1 MKIKNAAFGNE
12 SGVFLLEKFNE
23 KIVFLRH
30 KFNATLMERIQIN
43 GYKSIKSLDLKL
55 EPINI
60 LIGANGSGKS
70 NLLSFFEF
78 LKNIYKENLREYVAL
93 RGGTEKFLHK
103 GSKIT
108 TEISAKLYFPSND
121 YSFTLKKGAD
131 DAFIFIKEVLG
142 YAHHNMG
149 FEKEVDIASYNIE
162 SNLRRETRKRATY
175 IQEYLEKL
183 RKYHFHDT
191 GTNSP
196 FNKTSQINTG
206 KYILSDKGDNIAAYL
221 YHIEQT
227 NSIAYRFIVKN
238 IQSIAPFFLDF
249 MLNPDEKG
257 FISLLW
263 ENKNSDT
270 IYSVNDLSD
279 GTIRF
284 MALCTLFLQP
294 NLPKTIIID
303 EPELGL
309 HPAAIAKLA
318 GLIQSAAAKGC
329 QVIIAT
335 QSTDLISH
343 FEPKDIVTVDDKN
356 GESIYTRLD
365 GVTLSQWLEDYTID
379 DLWKR
384 SIIPTGQPN
393 Y

>member
-1 MKIKNAAFGNE
+1 M
-12 SGVFLLEKFNE
+12 
-23 KIVFLRH
+23 
-30 KFNATLMERIQIN
+30 
-43 GYKSIKSLDLKL
+43 
-55 EPINI
+55 
-60 LIGANGSGKS
+60 
-70 NLLSFFEF
+70 
-78 LKNIYKENLREYVAL
+78 YKENLREYVAL

-103 GSKIT
+103 GRKIT
-108 TEISAKLYFPSND
+108 TEITAKLYFPSND
-121 YSFTLKKGAD
+121 YSFTLKKGAE
-131 DAFIFIKEVLG
+131 DAFIFVKEGLG
-142 YAHHNMG
+142 YEYHNLG
-149 FEKEVDIASYNIE
+149 FKKDVEIASYNTE
-162 SNLRRETRKRATY
+162 SNLRQETRKRATY
-175 IQEYLEKL
+175 IKEYLEKL
-183 RKYHFHDT
+183 QKYHFHDT

-196 FNKTSQINTG
+196 FNKTSQIKTG

-227 NSIAYRFIVKN
+227 NNIAYRFIIKN

-249 MLNPDEKG
+249 VLKPDENG
-257 FISLLW
+257 FITLLW
-263 ENKNSDT
+263 ENRNSDT
-270 IYSVNDLSD
+270 IYSVSDLSD

-284 MALCTLFLQP
+284 IALCTLFLQP
-294 NLPKTIIID
+294 NLPATIIID

-335 QSTDLISH
+335 QSTDLISY
-343 FEPKDIVTVDDKN
+343 FEPKDIITVDDKN

-365 GVTLSQWLEDYTID
+365 SEALAKWLEDYTID

-384 SIIPTGQPN
+384 SIITTGQPN